1 MSCSEK
7 NFMQK
12 LCTFLSPILPSS
24 TRYSNHTCYMSCKTF
39 YIMHLRYARW
49 TTASTIGF
57 GIPAAVQEC
66 SFRKVQLA
74 HTSELKCQQMVGIYN
89 KASLNRAMCLYNKS
103 NTSST
108 LHNSN
113 SINKESIKQRSNGPP
128 KEPQEGPARKDLN
141 HQL

>member
-1 MSCSEK
+1 MLDGPLHL
-7 NFMQK
+7 Q
-12 LCTFLSPILPSS
+12 LDLVFLQQFRNAPSGRCNLLTLLNS
-24 TRYSNHTCYMSCKTF
+24 S
-39 YIMHLRYARW
+39 
-49 TTASTIGF
+49 ASKWL
-57 GIPAAVQEC
+57 V
-66 SFRKVQLA
+66 
-74 HTSELKCQQMVGIYN
+74 YN

-113 SINKESIKQRSNGPP
+113 SINKGSIKQRSNGPP